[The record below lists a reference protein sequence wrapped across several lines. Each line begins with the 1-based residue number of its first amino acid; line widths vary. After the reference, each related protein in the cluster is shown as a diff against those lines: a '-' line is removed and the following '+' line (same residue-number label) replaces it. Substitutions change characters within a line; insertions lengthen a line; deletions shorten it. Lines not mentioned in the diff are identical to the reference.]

1 MKISFVLLC
10 FLIEEK
16 RPCIDVRGCDRY
28 NHNKNLEQQ
37 MRGIIKLHWVTTAK
51 TTIELK

>member
-16 RPCIDVRGCDRY
+16 QPCIDVRGCDRY
-28 NHNKNLEQQ
+28 NHNKHLEQQ
-37 MRGIIKLHWVTTAK
+37 MRGIIKLHGTEWRLRK
-51 TTIELK
+51 LQSN